1 MISQSSLQRSSLFTL
16 CRAIVRNYIHYD
28 DILYES
34 VFNVPFNI
42 KLEEVHYD
50 VWLPKSS
57 LIRGDSRE
65 KF

>member
-50 VWLPKSS
+50 V
-57 LIRGDSRE
+57 
-65 KF
+65 